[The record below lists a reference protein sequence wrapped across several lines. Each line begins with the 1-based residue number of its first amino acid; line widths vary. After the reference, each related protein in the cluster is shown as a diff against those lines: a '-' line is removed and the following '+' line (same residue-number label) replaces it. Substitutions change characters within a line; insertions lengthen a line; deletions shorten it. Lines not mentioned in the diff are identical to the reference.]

1 MKKVFALLLTLVMVF
16 SLVACGGSSEAQPSG
31 TSGGSSAAT
40 TEKADD
46 QEVYTITLSH
56 QYATTTA
63 FHDMVIWWEE
73 QLETRSNGRIQVE
86 EFPSSQLMPP
96 DQEFTAMLDGR
107 IQANTCNSALMA
119 SFDESF
125 SIFEMPFLFGDSYES
140 LENLAVFCRT
150 PEYKELIAG
159 AVEAK
164 GIISYPTYLDGARE
178 MSTVKKPIKTLDDM
192 KGMKIRSTGGRFSEV
207 TAEVFGFSA
216 IAISAAE
223 LPTALMQGTVD
234 GQMMNPVYVYQV
246 KSPVNYYTIIP
257 FDYTAV
263 DPINVSKAFYDS
275 LPADLQQ
282 LMDEVGDEL
291 FDYSIEYITPLLD
304 YSYEMIESDMGIEI
318 TELSEDEYNKAAEM
332 AKTVWAAYEEQI
344 PNGSQLIELA
354 SSITNGTYK
363 G

>member
-1 MKKVFALLLTLVMVF
+1 MKRVFALIAALILLISMA
-16 SLVACGGSSEAQPSG
+16 ACGGAPGSDTQEAGAQ
-31 TSGGSSAAT
+31 T
-40 TEKADD
+40 ADE
-46 QEVYTITLSH
+46 EVYTITLSH

-63 FHDMVIWWEE
+63 FHDMVVWWEE

-96 DQEFTAMLDGR
+96 DQEFAAMLDGR

-125 SIFEMPFLFGDSYES
+125 CIFEMPFLFGDSYES
-140 LENLAVFCRT
+140 LENLATFCKT
-150 PEYKELIAG
+150 PEYDELIAG

-164 GIISYPTYLDGARE
+164 GIISYPAYLDGARE
-178 MSTVKKPIKTLDDM
+178 ISTIKQPIQTLDDL
-192 KGMKIRSTGGRFSEV
+192 KGMEIRSTGGRFSEV
-207 TAEVFGFSA
+207 TADTYGFSA

-234 GQMMNPVYVYQV
+234 GQLMNPVYVYQV
-246 KSPVNYYTIIP
+246 KSPVSYYTIIP

-263 DPINVSKAFYDS
+263 DPINVSKSFYDS

-282 LMDEVGDEL
+282 LMDEVGGEL
-291 FDYSIEYITPLLD
+291 LDHSIEYITPLLD
-304 YSYEMIESDMGIEI
+304 ESYEAISGEMGIEI
-318 TELSEDEYNKAAEM
+318 IELSEEEYNKAAEM
-332 AKTVWAAYEEQI
+332 ARAVWDAYEEQI
-344 PNGSQLIELA
+344 PNGAQLIELA
-354 SSITNGTYK
+354 TSITDGTYS